1 MSDYVRPDHMM
12 KLLSI
17 VPNGSLSLRTSLSEG
32 NLQVQV
38 QSQGVVVGEKYRV
51 ATNTV
56 GYEVVGLSVV
66 GVQDG
71 N

>member
-17 VPNGSLSLRTSLSEG
+17 VPNGSLSLRASLAAG
-32 NLQVQV
+32 GVQVQV
-38 QSQGVVVGEKYRV
+38 LSQGVVVRGQYLV
-51 ATNTV
+51 AANTV
-56 GYEVVGLSVV
+56 GYVGA
-66 GVQDG
+66 QDG